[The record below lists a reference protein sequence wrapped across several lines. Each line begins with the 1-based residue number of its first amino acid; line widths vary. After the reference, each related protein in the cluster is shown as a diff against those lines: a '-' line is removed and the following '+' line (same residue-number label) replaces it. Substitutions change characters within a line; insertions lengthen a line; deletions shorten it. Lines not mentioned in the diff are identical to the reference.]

1 MSYKRSEKV
10 ALKPM
15 TIRFSTDAW
24 AQIEKLA
31 RKHGMNKT
39 ELVRMA
45 LAGNLARY
53 LGTIRIIDERQAEEI
68 KALIKELLAEVT
80 AVKVELHRI
89 GVNYNQA
96 IRLKQIERKYANSK
110 TDTTAILRRF
120 DEEEKVK
127 SECKGFD
134 AKDIEILID
143 RYEKATSKVG
153 EILCRI
159 LI

>member
-10 ALKPM
+10 KLKPM
-15 TIRFSTDAW
+15 TIRFSADAW

-39 ELVRMA
+39 ELVRMT

-53 LGTIRIIDERQAEEI
+53 LGTIRIIDKEQAAEIKELI
-68 KALIKELLAEVT
+68 KALLDEVT

-96 IRLKQIERKYANSK
+96 VRLKQIERKYANSK
-110 TDTTAILRRF
+110 SDVNATLRRF

-127 SECKGFD
+127 KECKDFSQEDID
-134 AKDIEILID
+134 ALIT
-143 RYEKATSKVG
+143 RYEKATKQVG
-153 EILCRI
+153 DILCRI

>member
-24 AQIEKLA
+24 AEIEKLA
-31 RKHGMNKT
+31 QKHGMNKT

-53 LGTIRIIDERQAEEI
+53 LGTIRIIDKEQAAEIKDLI
-68 KALIKELLAEVT
+68 KALLDEVT

-96 IRLKQIERKYANSK
+96 VRLKQIERKYAGRGMDVSALLQRGK
-110 TDTTAILRRF
+110 
-120 DEEEKVK
+120 EEEIK
-127 SECKGFD
+127 SECKDFSQEDID
-134 AKDIEILID
+134 ALMV

-159 LI
+159 LT

>member
-10 ALKPM
+10 ELKPM
-15 TIRFSTDAW
+15 TVRFSTDAW
-24 AQIEKLA
+24 DAIESLA
-31 RKHGMNKT
+31 RKNGMNKT

-53 LGTIRIIDERQAEEI
+53 LGTIRIIDDKQAAEIKELI
-68 KALIKELLAEVT
+68 KALLDEVS
-80 AVKVELHRI
+80 AVKMELHRI

-96 IRLKQIERKYANSK
+96 VRLKQIERKYAGRGMDVSALLQRGK
-110 TDTTAILRRF
+110 
-120 DEEEKVK
+120 EEEKIK
-127 SECKGFD
+127 SECKDFSQEDID
-134 AKDIEILID
+134 ALMV

-159 LI
+159 LT